1 MKSTYAHL
9 LRTAILAGLAAI
21 IGAGATSVSAQTII
35 EEWSTVKAP
44 PAPEL
49 KPVTIDNKTTALL
62 VIDMVKQTCNPQA
75 RPRCVASI
83 PKVQK
88 LLNDA
93 RAKGV
98 TVVYSLGPTGN
109 IPDILE
115 ALAPKSGEPIVKA
128 GPDKFVNT
136 ELEKMLKDK
145 GISSVIA
152 VGTLAH
158 GGVMHTAT
166 AAALRGFKVVAPVDG
181 MSSISP
187 YTEQYA
193 AWHLATGPVFSANV
207 TLTKIDLIRY

>member
-1 MKSTYAHL
+1 MTEFAR
-9 LRTAILAGLAAI
+9 RTVLALAAAAAFGLASP
-21 IGAGATSVSAQTII
+21 ATSAQTIVD
-35 EEWSTVKAP
+35 EWANVKAP
-44 PAPEL
+44 PAPAL
-49 KPVTIDNKTTALL
+49 KPVTVENKTNALL
-62 VIDMVKQTCNPQA
+62 VVDMVKQTCNPQA

-88 LLNDA
+88 LLGDA

-115 ALAPKSGEPIVKA
+115 GLAPKNGEPIVKS

-145 GISSVIA
+145 GISGVIV

-158 GGVMHTAT
+158 GGVMHTAS
-166 AAALRGFKVVAPVDG
+166 AAALRGFKVVVPVDG
-181 MSSISP
+181 MSSIDTFS
-187 YTEQYA
+187 EQYT
-193 AWHLATGPVFSANV
+193 AWHLANGPVFSANV
-207 TLTKIDLIRY
+207 TLTKIDMIKF